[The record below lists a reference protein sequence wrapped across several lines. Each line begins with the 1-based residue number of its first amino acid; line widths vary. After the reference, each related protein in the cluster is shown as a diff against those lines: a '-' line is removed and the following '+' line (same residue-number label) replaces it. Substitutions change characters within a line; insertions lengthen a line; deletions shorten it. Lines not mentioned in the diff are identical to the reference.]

1 MLQLNHIKNGLNM
14 SHDKIATRLVLILVK
29 LNNGERFTVEEL
41 SSEFN
46 VTVRTIQRDLNE
58 RLSFIPI
65 IKENN
70 HYFMESYALGKLN
83 FKDIK
88 NFAVISGIKSLY
100 PMLDDGFISDIL
112 NIKLNNAYL
121 IKNQGFENISHQ
133 QDWFNKISAA
143 IIKSSPI
150 EFTYK
155 EKKRVVNPYKLINN
169 QGVWYLLADENE
181 QLKSFTF
188 SKIKQFSWSN
198 ESKVFTPKKEFLDKI
213 SQNDTNWFSQELI
226 EVVLEINNTAKE
238 YFFRKDT
245 LPNKQIL
252 EQKENHFIVSTK
264 VSYDDEILRVVKYWM
279 PYIKIVS
286 PVYLKKKFNN
296 ILEDYLKTT
305 QPCNEECNSS

>member
-1 MLQLNHIKNGLNM
+1 M
-14 SHDKIATRLVLILVK
+14 SHDKIATRLVQILVK

-41 SSEFN
+41 ACEFN
-46 VTVRTIQRDLNE
+46 VTVRTVQRDLNE

-155 EKKRVVNPYKLINN
+155 EKHRVVNPYKLINN

-213 SQNDTNWFSQELI
+213 SQNDTNWFTQELI

-252 EQKENHFIVSTK
+252 EQKENYFTVSTK

-286 PVYLKKKFNN
+286 PLYLREKFNN

-305 QPCNEECNSS
+305 QPCNEGCNSS

>member
-1 MLQLNHIKNGLNM
+1 M
-14 SHDKIATRLVLILVK
+14 SHDKIATRLVQILVK

-41 SSEFN
+41 ACEFN
-46 VTVRTIQRDLNE
+46 VTVRTVQRDLNE

-155 EKKRVVNPYKLINN
+155 EKHRVVNPYKLINN

-213 SQNDTNWFSQELI
+213 SQNDTNWFTQELI

-279 PYIKIVS
+279 PYIKIVF
-286 PVYLKKKFNN
+286 PLYLREKFNN
-296 ILEDYLKTT
+296 ILEDYLKEIK
-305 QPCNEECNSS
+305 NKD

>member
-1 MLQLNHIKNGLNM
+1 M
-14 SHDKIATRLVLILVK
+14 SHDKIATRLVQILVK

-155 EKKRVVNPYKLINN
+155 EKHRVVNPYKLINN

-213 SQNDTNWFSQELI
+213 SQNDTNWFTQELI

-252 EQKENHFIVSTK
+252 EQKENYFTVSTK

-286 PVYLKKKFNN
+286 PLYLKEKFNN

-305 QPCNEECNSS
+305 QPCNEGCNSS

>member
-1 MLQLNHIKNGLNM
+1 M

-29 LNNGERFTVEEL
+29 LNNGERFTIEEL

-155 EKKRVVNPYKLINN
+155 EKHRVVNPYKLINN

-252 EQKENHFIVSTK
+252 EQKENYFIVSTK

-286 PVYLKKKFNN
+286 PLYLREKFNN

-305 QPCNEECNSS
+305 QPCNEGCNSS

>member
-1 MLQLNHIKNGLNM
+1 M
-14 SHDKIATRLVLILVK
+14 SHDKIATRLVQILVK

-121 IKNQGFENISHQ
+121 IKNQGFENISHR
-133 QDWFNKISAA
+133 QDWFNRISAA

-252 EQKENHFIVSTK
+252 EQKENYFTVSTK

-286 PVYLKKKFNN
+286 PLYLREKFNN

-305 QPCNEECNSS
+305 QPCNEGCNSS

>member
-1 MLQLNHIKNGLNM
+1 M
-14 SHDKIATRLVLILVK
+14 SHDKIATRLACILTK
-29 LNNGERFTVEEL
+29 LNNGESFTAEEL
-41 SSEFN
+41 AKEFDIS
-46 VTVRTIQRDLNE
+46 VRTVQRDLNE
-58 RLSFIPI
+58 RLIYLPI
-65 IKENN
+65 IKEHN
-70 HYFMESYALGKLN
+70 HYFMDAYALGKLN
-83 FKDIK
+83 FEDIK
-88 NFAVISGIKSLY
+88 NFATISGIKSLY
-100 PMLDDGFISDIL
+100 PILNSGFISDIL
-112 NIKLNNAYL
+112 NAKINNAYL
-121 IKNQGFENISHQ
+121 VKNQGFENISHQ
-133 QDWFNKISAA
+133 QEWFDKVSAA
-143 IIKSSPI
+143 IVKSSPI
-150 EFTYK
+150 EFIYK
-155 EKKRVVNPYKLINN
+155 EKHRVVNPYKLINN

-252 EQKENHFIVSTK
+252 EQKENYFTVSTK

-286 PVYLKKKFNN
+286 PLYLREKFNN